1 MVSTHRFPSV
11 AEQRVLGAL
20 ERVMDPEVP
29 VLSITELG
37 IVREVRTSDPSQVT
51 VTVTPTYSGCPA
63 MHVIEADIVAALHQA
78 GFSDVRVETVLTPA
92 WTTDWIGEDAREKLR
107 EYGIA
112 PPGSTRDELVQVTPS
127 DSLRRSAA
135 PPVRLQC
142 PQCGSSDTA
151 LVSEFGATACKSL
164 HTCRSCRQPFERF
177 KTF

>member
-1 MVSTHRFPSV
+1 MVGTRRFPSA
-11 AEQRVLGAL
+11 AEQRALGAL

-37 IVREVRTSDPSQVT
+37 IVREVRSSDESQVT

-63 MHVIEADIVAALHQA
+63 MHVIEADIVAALHEA
-78 GFSDVRVETVLTPA
+78 GFSEVRVETVLSPA
-92 WTTDWIGEDAREKLR
+92 WTTDWIGEEAREKLR

-112 PPGSTRDELVQVTPS
+112 PPGNTGDELVQIEQS
-127 DSLRRSAA
+127 DPVRLSAR

-142 PQCGSSDTA
+142 PHCGSSDTA